1 MLRTLLINSTKKQYI
16 SLGSEYPTQ
25 IGRYLLQLEKIGWD
39 LRHDYIYVM
48 YTRATLGY
56 EDVKDGIQTQWSD
69 LGEIIPEVL
78 AP

>member
-48 YTRATLGY
+48 YTRDILDY
-56 EDVKDGIQTQWSD
+56 KDVRDSIQTQWSD